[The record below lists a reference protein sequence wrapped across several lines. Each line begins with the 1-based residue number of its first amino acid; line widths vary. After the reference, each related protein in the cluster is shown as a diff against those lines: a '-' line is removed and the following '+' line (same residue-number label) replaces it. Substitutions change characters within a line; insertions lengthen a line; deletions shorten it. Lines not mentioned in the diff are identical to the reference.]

1 MSYSSFKNGGNVEF
15 EGYKAYIDPRAEV
28 FLKIN
33 NGKKDIFKEFYDLQH
48 GNLDVSEFLE
58 EYNFT
63 HLIVENGD
71 YLYNN
76 MEGQE
81 NYEIYYE
88 QGASLRLYI
97 RKDIKE
103 QVNSKLTN
111 FKHIKNVIITDEP
124 MIKTTTNKVKRKEE
138 MKKILA

>member
-1 MSYSSFKNGGNVEF
+1 M
-15 EGYKAYIDPRAEV
+15 V
-28 FLKIN
+28 FGMPKDDDLLLSVKIVYN
-33 NGKKDIFKEFYDLQH
+33 KDYVKEHYP
-48 GNLDVSEFLE
+48 NTSEE
-58 EYNFT
+58 E
-63 HLIVENGD
+63 LR
-71 YLYNN
+71 
-76 MEGQE
+76 
-81 NYEIYYE
+81 EI
-88 QGASLRLYI
+88 I